1 MFSDSAVLFCVVVNM
16 VKINTYL
23 ILIPYTYRVRLQ
35 DIIKDLA
42 NREGARTKDEY
53 ALMNIE
59 KERKSRLPQQ
69 ATLQNHS
76 GRWKREE

>member
-35 DIIKDLA
+35 NIIKDLA
-42 NREGARTKDEY
+42 NREGAIKCIKD
-53 ALMNIE
+53 LGE
-59 KERKSRLPQQ
+59 KVTRPRISML
-69 ATLQNHS
+69 L
-76 GRWKREE
+76 